1 MRNRVSFIAAMVL
14 AAFALACVDDNKPN
28 NPNNPT
34 SPSPV
39 DMAITIQGVRGN
51 MSFAPATA
59 NVRVGQLVEWRNVDT
74 IVHDLDEDNGR
85 FDTGN
90 IAAGTTSRTLR
101 KDVEG
106 TFPYHCT
113 IHPGMVG
120 TIVVTP

>member
-14 AAFALACVDDNKPN
+14 AAFALACGDDGN
-28 NPNNPT
+28 NT

-39 DMAITIQGVRGN
+39 DVAITIQGVQGN
-51 MSFAPATA
+51 MSFSPATA
-59 NVRVGQLVEWRNVDT
+59 NLRVGQVVEWRNVDT
-74 IVHDLDEDNGR
+74 IVHDVDEDNGR

-90 IAAGTTSRTLR
+90 ISAGTTSRTLR
-101 KDVEG
+101 MDVAG